1 MTRISLILLV
11 LSVLCAAGC
20 TLSEASRVDEYDV
33 VVYGGTSA
41 GVTAAIQVARMGRS
55 VVLIEPGSH
64 LGAMTTSGLGH
75 TDFGFKQTIGG
86 MALEFYGRVRHHYAG
101 DSAWKQ
107 ETFEEFK
114 KDRGR
119 FVNDDA
125 MWNFEPSVAEA
136 IVGGMVREAKV
147 PVLFGERLD
156 REGGVEKSGAQIDQ
170 IRMESG
176 RSFRARIFVDATFEG
191 DLLAAAGVS
200 FTVGREPNALYDE
213 TLNGVEIAHARHH
226 QFVKPVDPHIVPG
239 DRTSGLL
246 PGIVSAPPGEDGDGD
261 EGVQAYN
268 FRVCMTDDP
277 QNRQPFAKPDD
288 YDPLEYELLLRNFE
302 AGDMRLPL
310 KIDRMPNR
318 KTDLN
323 NRHALST
330 DWIGRNHHY
339 AEASY
344 AERGAFD
351 RALRVYTLGL
361 LWTLANHPRV
371 PDEIRAKVGA
381 FGLAR
386 DEFTDTEHLP
396 FQMYVREAR
405 RMKSAMVMTQHHI
418 AGREL
423 VTDAVGLG
431 SYTMDSHNVWRYV
444 DQGGHVRNEG
454 DVQVGGFKPYAIG
467 YGAMVPHESECT
479 NLLVPVCVSASHI
492 AFGSIRMEP
501 VFMVLGQSAGTA
513 AVCAIEEGVPVQM
526 ISYSELRRRLLKDG
540 QKLE

>member
-1 MTRISLILLV
+1 MMRILMILLLPV
-11 LSVLCAAGC
+11 LLLGSGC
-20 TLSEASRVDEYDV
+20 GLSRTAQIEDYDV

-55 VVLIEPGSH
+55 VLLIEPGRH

-75 TDFGFKQTIGG
+75 TDFGFKKSIGG
-86 MALEFYGRVRHHYAG
+86 MALEFYGRVRKHYAR

-107 ETFEEFK
+107 ETFDAF
-114 KDRGR
+114 RQRRAR

-136 IVGGMVREAKV
+136 VINRMADEAGV
-147 PVLFGERLD
+147 PVLFEERLD
-156 REGGVEKSGAQIDQ
+156 REGGVRKTRTAISE

-176 RSFRARIFVDATFEG
+176 RAYRARIFVDATFEG
-191 DLLAAAGVS
+191 DLLAAAGVT
-200 FTVGREPNALYDE
+200 FVVGRESNALYGE
-213 TLNGVEIAHARHH
+213 TLNGAEVRHARHH
-226 QFVKPVDPHIVPG
+226 QFVKPVDPWIVPG

-246 PGIVSAPPGEDGDGD
+246 PGIESAGPGNDGDGD
-261 EGVQAYN
+261 DRVQAYN

-277 QNRQPFAKPDD
+277 TNRVPFARPAG

-310 KIDRMPNR
+310 KIDMMPNR

-323 NRHALST
+323 NRHAVST

-339 AEASY
+339 ALADY
-344 AERGAFD
+344 AGRRAFD
-351 RALRVYTLGL
+351 EALRTYTLGL

-371 PDEIRAKVGA
+371 PDEIRAKAGR
-381 FGLAR
+381 FGLAA
-386 DEFTDTEHLP
+386 DEFTDSGHLP

-405 RMKSAMVMTQHHI
+405 RMKSDMVMTQHVI
-418 AGREL
+418 TGKEK
-423 VTDAVGLG
+423 VSDPIGLG
-431 SYTMDSHNVWRYV
+431 SYTMDSHNVRRYV
-444 DQGGHVRNEG
+444 DENGHVRNEG
-454 DVQVGGFKPYAIG
+454 DVQVGGFEPYGIG
-467 YGAMVPHESECT
+467 YGAIVPPGTECT

-513 AVCAIEEGVPVQM
+513 AVRAIEEGVPVQE
-526 ISYSELRRRLLKDG
+526 ISYEELESRLLRDG